1 MNGKSQARLSWAT
14 STPRQYRQQPG
25 TGQASS
31 VQPDKQHTD
40 TGGGLL
46 SLDGGGQAAGGSA
59 SQIVTVQAH
68 FSVPLLQILCET
80 HWGRQV
86 YTNHWSNWELG
97 GTWGPIYKI
106 PYDLS
111 HDYRKFVVKSTYDS
125 DLKRA
130 EISLRNIVS

>member
-1 MNGKSQARLSWAT
+1 MVNRKLGLAGPPARHASTDSNRAPAKQAPYSQTNNTQTLA
-14 STPRQYRQQPG
+14 
-25 TGQASS
+25 
-31 VQPDKQHTD
+31 
-40 TGGGLL
+40 GGLL
-46 SLDGGGQAAGGSA
+46 SLDGGWQAAGGSA
-59 SQIVTVQAH
+59 SQIATVQAH

-86 YTNHWSNWELG
+86 YTNHWRNWELG